1 MKAKSLAAQ
10 RPAFGKLVTRRRF
23 ATVAAIACGV
33 LTGLCIIGPAARA
46 ENRSAVTV
54 QSGLAFLAARQHDD
68 GSYGADVYRGH
79 VAVTAFVSRAMM
91 ASGSK
96 PGEGPYGQHLA
107 KSLTY
112 LRGRVQESG
121 LITSKDVN
129 EPAPMYGHAFAL
141 MFLADCE
148 KGGIKFKND
157 IKAKIESAVKLI
169 VNSQNKE
176 GGWRYLPKPG
186 EADLSVTVTQ
196 LMALAAARD
205 AGVDVPK
212 ETIDRAIDYVKQSQ
226 NADGGFRYLL
236 QGGTSGFARSAAAVT
251 ALYCAGAAG
260 SEEIRK
266 GSEYVAKFPAG
277 ETIGQ
282 PEVFY
287 FYGHYYAAQVM
298 SHAKQAD
305 WDRWFAAVR
314 DRLLEQ
320 QGKDGSWPD
329 SASVDLG
336 TAMACL
342 TLQTKPSK

>member
-1 MKAKSLAAQ
+1 METKSQ
-10 RPAFGKLVTRRRF
+10 AFGKLAARRRF
-23 ATVAAIACGV
+23 ALAAVIVCCV
-33 LTGLCIIGPAARA
+33 LTGLCTTPRIARA
-46 ENRSAVTV
+46 DDRSAAAVER
-54 QSGLAFLAARQHDD
+54 GLAFLAARQHDN
-68 GSYGADVYRGH
+68 GSYGADVYQGH

-96 PGEGPYGQHLA
+96 PGEGPYGQRLS
-107 KSLTY
+107 KSLAY
-112 LRGRVQESG
+112 LLGRVQGSG
-121 LITSKDVN
+121 LITSKDAS

-141 MFLADCE
+141 MFLAECQ
-148 KGGIKFKND
+148 
-157 IKAKIESAVKLI
+157 KAAPKDGAKEKIERAVKLI

-186 EADLSVTVTQ
+186 EADVSVTVTQ
-196 LMALAAARD
+196 LMALAAVRD

-212 ETIDRAIDYVKQSQ
+212 EVIDRAVDYVKKSQ
-226 NADGGFRYLL
+226 NSDGGFRYLL

-251 ALYCAGAAG
+251 ALYRAGAG
-260 SEEIRK
+260 GDREEVRK
-266 GSEYVAKFPAG
+266 GYDYVAKFPAG

-298 SHAKQAD
+298 SHAPPAD

-329 SASVDLG
+329 AASVDLG

-342 TLQTKPSK
+342 TLQTMPAK

>member
-1 MKAKSLAAQ
+1 
-10 RPAFGKLVTRRRF
+10 
-23 ATVAAIACGV
+23 
-33 LTGLCIIGPAARA
+33 
-46 ENRSAVTV
+46 
-54 QSGLAFLAARQHDD
+54 LAFLAARQHDD

-79 VAVTAFVSRAMM
+79 VAVTAFVGRAMM
-91 ASGSK
+91 ASGSR
-96 PGEGPYGQHLA
+96 PGAGPYGERLS
-107 KSLTY
+107 KSLAY
-112 LRGRVQESG
+112 LLGRVQESG
-121 LITSKDVN
+121 LIASKDAG

-141 MFLADCE
+141 MFLAECQKAAPKDEIKE
-148 KGGIKFKND
+148 KID
-157 IKAKIESAVKLI
+157 RAVNLI
-169 VNSQNKE
+169 VKSQNKE

-196 LMALAAARD
+196 LSALAAARN
-205 AGVDVPK
+205 ASIEVPN
-212 ETIDRAIDYVKQSQ
+212 EVVARALEYVKKSQ
-226 NADGGFRYLL
+226 NSDGGFRYLL

-251 ALYCAGAAG
+251 ALYRAGAGG

-266 GSEYVAKFPAG
+266 GSAYVAKFPAA

-298 SHAKQAD
+298 SHAGQPD
-305 WDRWFAAVR
+305 WDRWSAAVH

-329 SASVDLG
+329 AASVDLG

-342 TLQTKPSK
+342 TLQTKPAK